1 MQMFFQLLNTGEN
14 MRKKGFGVGGIFFR
28 NVIGFVRQ
36 IGQRSRQP
44 LNLHTSLWFFCEI
57 FVRCKLSSIGFL
69 QRLFDFLDLPRL

>member
-36 IGQRSRQP
+36 IRQRSRQP
-44 LNLHTSLWFFCEI
+44 LNLHTSLWLLRDLC
-57 FVRCKLSSIGFL
+57 LMQTL
-69 QRLFDFLDLPRL
+69 QNRLPSALV